1 MYLREVRF
9 WEIFTKEP
17 LIFNFI
23 HKTSWFFYE
32 KFKSDLRKSYIQQD
46 RWILK
51 NFQYYLNSMKHAQ
64 KILRITLSS
73 CSWILNNKKKFHI
86 DSHVYDKWRS
96 FVHSWY
102 VYIYNLFFHHPH
114 STSNYFPVM
123 STLSSA
129 VFLKVDSECSRSNP
143 FKNSFLIKEP
153 PLESLLEECLRWKW
167 KSLTS
172 FAFGSMA
179 QFFTLKIV
187 PSRPLRW
194 KSLLVLLLSS
204 GFLSP

>member
-1 MYLREVRF
+1 M
-9 WEIFTKEP
+9 
-17 LIFNFI
+17 
-23 HKTSWFFYE
+23 
-32 KFKSDLRKSYIQQD
+32 LRKYCESHF
-46 RWILK
+46 L
-51 NFQYYLNSMKHAQ
+51 HVVE
-64 KILRITLSS
+64 
-73 CSWILNNKKKFHI
+73 SWIIKKNSI
-86 DSHVYDKWRS
+86 LTLMSTINGGVS
-96 FVHSWY
+96 CIAGT
-102 VYIYNLFFHHPH
+102 YIYNLFFHHPH